1 MQLIVLKA
9 SVMNVSMKLE
19 EINFLHIALSSLGSF
34 LQYLEEQR
42 SQRGMIMTE
51 KMKMDKILSS

>member
-9 SVMNVSMKLE
+9 TVMNVSMKLKE
-19 EINFLHIALSSLGSF
+19 GNFLHIALSSLGSF

-51 KMKMDKILSS
+51 KMKVDKILSS